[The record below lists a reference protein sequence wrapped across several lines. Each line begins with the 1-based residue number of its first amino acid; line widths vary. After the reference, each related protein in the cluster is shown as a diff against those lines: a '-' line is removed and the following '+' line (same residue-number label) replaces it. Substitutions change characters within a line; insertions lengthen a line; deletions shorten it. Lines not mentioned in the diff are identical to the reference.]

1 MTGGRGPDDAD
12 ATQPVEPVDG
22 GDAGDAGL
30 GESTQP
36 VDLGESTQ
44 PVDFGESTQPVDVGG
59 PPTGAFARTTPP
71 SRPIDLVSSTAA
83 NMLLADA
90 QPPTAAPEPAV
101 PDPTSGLDTLF
112 GDAQFRDYEQAPPA
126 EPVRAGPPPTSRPPA
141 SRPSGSGPPAPPR
154 SPAEHHLTATQ
165 RLLLAVTGG
174 LLALVALAGLFFV
187 GTRLAAAPDPAP
199 TASRVATP
207 KPTPLPT
214 VLPPGPVAV
223 GSHRWDRLLG
233 GECLGA
239 YPGPWARSYTVV
251 DCAAAHPAQLV
262 YRGRFPD
269 PATPGYPGE
278 AALQAQ
284 MSVLCSAPGVIDLAA
299 ASQYRDA
306 QIQASY
312 PATAAQWDA
321 GDHWYYCFVSRS
333 SKEPLT
339 GSVAVAHT
347 DAPPASG

>member
-1 MTGGRGPDDAD
+1 MTQGREPDGPSHDAD
-12 ATQPVEPVDG
+12 A
-22 GDAGDAGL
+22 
-30 GESTQP
+30 TQP

-44 PVDFGESTQPVDVGG
+44 PVDVGG
-59 PPTGAFARTTPP
+59 APTGPFARTTPP

-112 GDAQFRDYEQAPPA
+112 GDRQFRDYE
-126 EPVRAGPPPTSRPPA
+126 PPPEPARPAPLPAPTSPPRPP
-141 SRPSGSGPPAPPR
+141 
-154 SPAEHHLTATQ
+154 EHHLTATQ
-165 RLLLAVTGG
+165 RTLLGVMGG
-174 LLALVALAGLFFV
+174 LLALVALAGLFFI
-187 GTRLAAAPDPAP
+187 GTRLAAAPDPSP
-199 TASRVATP
+199 SASRASTP
-207 KPTPLPT
+207 KPTPAPT

-223 GSHRWDRLLG
+223 GTHRWDQLLG

-251 DCAAAHPAQLV
+251 DCAAAHPAQMV

-269 PATPGYPGE
+269 PTTPGYPGQ

-299 ASQYRDA
+299 ASQYTDA
-306 QIQASY
+306 QIEASY
-312 PATAAQWDA
+312 PVTAEQWDR

-333 SKEPLT
+333 SKQPLT
-339 GSVAVAHT
+339 GSVAVART
-347 DAPPASG
+347 ETG